1 MISGI
6 RRIHSRSV
14 PGSSSVGHRLRP
26 PRLLAAALVAGL
38 TLTACRAASTTTT
51 GSDAPTAA
59 QGDPRSLAGLC
70 PDPVVV
76 QTSWWPES
84 THGGV
89 YQLLGSKATVD
100 TAKKV
105 IRGPLVS
112 GGVETGVDLEVRP
125 GGPARGQQ
133 SAAALMK
140 TDPGITLGQ
149 QATEEQVLG
158 WAQGI
163 PTVGVIAPF
172 YVDPVVYIWDKK
184 LHPAWNSI
192 QDVGQTDTTVYTFRS
207 ANSDYLTGSGI
218 LRASQLDY
226 SYDGSPSLFMAKP
239 ASVVG
244 GFSTNEPFIYRSL
257 GRDVDYAYVADTGYP
272 NYRNSWTIRRDQQ
285 QKLASCLRRLVPMMQ
300 RAMIEFMAKP
310 GPALARIVQLNSQY
324 KTSFPY
330 PMAQAEYGVRV
341 MKTDGLVA
349 DPRSGGF
356 GSFDPARDRRMV
368 DILRP
373 IYTAQRQNVP
383 ADLTGD
389 AVATNEYLDP
399 SIRMGS

>member
-1 MISGI
+1 M
-6 RRIHSRSV
+6 
-14 PGSSSVGHRLRP
+14 
-26 PRLLAAALVAGL
+26 
-38 TLTACRAASTTTT
+38 
-51 GSDAPTAA
+51 
-59 QGDPRSLAGLC
+59 
-70 PDPVVV
+70 
-76 QTSWWPES
+76 
-84 THGGV
+84 
-89 YQLLGSKATVD
+89 
-100 TAKKV
+100 
-105 IRGPLVS
+105 
-112 GGVETGVDLEVRP
+112 
-125 GGPARGQQ
+125 
-133 SAAALMK
+133 
-140 TDPGITLGQ
+140 
-149 QATEEQVLG
+149 LG

-163 PTVGVIAPF
+163 PTVGVLAPF

-184 LHPAWNSI
+184 LHPDFNSI
-192 QDVGQTDTTVYTFRS
+192 QDIGQTDTTVYTFRS

-272 NYRNSWTIRRDQQ
+272 NYRNAWTVRSDQQ
-285 QKLASCLRRLVPMMQ
+285 LKLAPCLRRLVPMMQ

-310 GPALARIVQLNSQY
+310 GPALARIVQLNTQY

-330 PMAQAEYGVRV
+330 PMAQAEYGVQV
-341 MKTDGLVA
+341 MKSDGLVA

-356 GSFDPARDRRMV
+356 GAFDPARNRRMV

-389 AVATNEYLDP
+389 ALATNQYLDP